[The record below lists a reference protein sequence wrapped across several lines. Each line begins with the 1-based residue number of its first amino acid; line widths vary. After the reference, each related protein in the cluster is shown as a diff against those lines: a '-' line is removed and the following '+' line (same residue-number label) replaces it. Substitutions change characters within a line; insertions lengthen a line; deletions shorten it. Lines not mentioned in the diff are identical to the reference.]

1 MPFPIR
7 MLVLALLLCP
17 LVSHA
22 QTTVRLDG
30 TPDVAEWIAARF
42 AKGKQ
47 PPFSFVYNGI
57 PSSEFLTRWQ
67 YEKEKIASPDPQT
80 VRERH
85 IYTDPATGLKVE
97 CDVTGFKDFHA
108 VEWVLHFTNTSQTD
122 TPILERNDVAD
133 LTFTNRTP
141 GTFSLLS
148 ARGSVGS
155 RADFMVSQREL
166 PADSTIR
173 LAPQEAARRTARL
186 FRCST

>member
-1 MPFPIR
+1 M
-7 MLVLALLLCP
+7 LALLLCAP
-17 LVSHA
+17 VSHA

-30 TPDVAEWIAARF
+30 TPDIAEWIAARF

-85 IYTDPATGLKVE
+85 TYTDPATGLKVE

-108 VEWVLHFTNTSQTD
+108 VEWVLHFTNTSSTD
-122 TPILERNDVAD
+122 TSN
-133 LTFTNRTP
+133 
-141 GTFSLLS
+141 GTTW
-148 ARGSVGS
+148 
-155 RADFMVSQREL
+155 
-166 PADSTIR
+166 PT
-173 LAPQEAARRTARL
+173 
-186 FRCST
+186 

>member
-1 MPFPIR
+1 MQLSRTLSLLLQCPVLPDRTCSGIRPCRTELSTHKATMPFPIR

-80 VRERH
+80 VR
-85 IYTDPATGLKVE
+85 
-97 CDVTGFKDFHA
+97 
-108 VEWVLHFTNTSQTD
+108 
-122 TPILERNDVAD
+122 
-133 LTFTNRTP
+133 
-141 GTFSLLS
+141 
-148 ARGSVGS
+148 
-155 RADFMVSQREL
+155 
-166 PADSTIR
+166 
-173 LAPQEAARRTARL
+173 
-186 FRCST
+186 